1 MAWSATPKLIVG
13 DLIDAAWMNT
23 YVRDNLT
30 ALGTNAHTGAAG
42 DGSSTLDS
50 VDYSDMDQ
58 TGSAL
63 GEPAADHV
71 RVAMQSDGTLRFRA
85 NGSSEKT
92 ASVEGHTH

>member
-1 MAWSATPKLIVG
+1 MAWNNPPKSTVG
-13 DLIDAAWMNT
+13 DLVDASWMNT

-30 ALGTNAHTGAAG
+30 ALGINAHTGAAG

-50 VDYSDMDQ
+50 VDYSDMNQ

-63 GEPAADHV
+63 SEPAVDHV
-71 RVAMQSDGTLRFRA
+71 RVAMQTDGTLRFRA